1 MSDIHS
7 MRTLQRMLVGV
18 CAAALFFAVAVPHV
32 HASADHSHPPSACR
46 ACKLQDSFSA
56 ATSAEPVN
64 LLPVVQVVA
73 ASILLEDAPRVVLL
87 TPQAPPRAPP
97 ALS

>member
-1 MSDIHS
+1 MSDIPS

-32 HASADHSHPPSACR
+32 HTDPPHAHPGQTCR
-46 ACKLQDSFSA
+46 ACKLQDGFSA
-56 ATSAEPVN
+56 APSAEPVN
-64 LLPVVQVVA
+64 LLPVVQVAA